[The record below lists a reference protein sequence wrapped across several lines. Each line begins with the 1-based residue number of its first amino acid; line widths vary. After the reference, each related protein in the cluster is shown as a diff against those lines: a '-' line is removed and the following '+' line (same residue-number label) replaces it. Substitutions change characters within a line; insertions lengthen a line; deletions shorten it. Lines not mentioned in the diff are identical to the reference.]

1 MVRRRVKLASV
12 HVVETFGPTLFI
24 LPNSQGDPAANPL
37 GNYAEHVSFVLRWA
51 KLVPSLG
58 SPDGNDVATPVSLRF
73 ATRKDLTSKKNRVLS
88 LLYIYHI
95 YHFNKHV
102 SVNCTNA
109 LRTLAVMRLWIN
121 RC

>member
-58 SPDGNDVATPVSLRF
+58 SPDGNDVAAPVSLRF
-73 ATRKDLTSKKNRVLS
+73 ATREDLTSKKNRVLS
-88 LLYIYHI
+88 LLYIDHI
-95 YHFNKHV
+95 YYFNDHV
-102 SVNCTNA
+102 SDHRMYA

>member
-1 MVRRRVKLASV
+1 MRRRVKLASV

-51 KLVPSLG
+51 KLIPPLG
-58 SPDGNDVATPVSLRF
+58 SPDGNGVAAPASLRF
-73 ATRKDLTSKKNRVLS
+73 TTREDLTSKKNRLLS
-88 LLYIYHI
+88 LLYIYYI
-95 YHFNKHV
+95 YHFNDHV
-102 SVNCTNA
+102 SVNCTDA
-109 LRTLAVMRLWIN
+109 LRVLAVMRLWIN